1 MADIFISYSKAD
13 HALASKLSAFLEA
26 EGWSVWWDKSLAA
39 ADLYRD
45 EIMKQLAAARA
56 VITIWSE
63 NSIKSEWVRA
73 EAGRAKADGK
83 LIPVKTPDVAY
94 ADIPLPFGEMHT
106 ENFASTDLIR
116 AAVVSQLA
124 KPEVEPTAVAL
135 LMKGFKWEVLT
146 WWGIIGGAVTLFVA
160 ISAVLRLADWARLLV
175 QSWKEWT
182 DAFWVWVVGWSGIHL
197 PPAWTAALSFLLFW
211 SLVTIGQAVKFKS
224 TTKLQTSEDRYQGR
238 SFDFPSWRSL
248 ACVAFM
254 LLLPVLW
261 LVIMYVTPLRELFLE
276 EKVENVGLTVG
287 FVGFA
292 IALVV
297 PVIVFARLRWHAAV
311 AAGLMVIFFRIII
324 ARSPQMLSVVITC
337 FVLLPVLLVVLLSVA
352 PAKEVSRRL
361 IFLAIGL
368 VLLIALNE
376 LSKLGLDVTAP
387 KLNG

>member
-1 MADIFISYSKAD
+1 MAITKWSIYP
-13 HALASKLSAFLEA
+13 A
-26 EGWSVWWDKSLAA
+26 ED
-39 ADLYRD
+39 
-45 EIMKQLAAARA
+45 
-56 VITIWSE
+56 T
-63 NSIKSEWVRA
+63 
-73 EAGRAKADGK
+73 
-83 LIPVKTPDVAY
+83 
-94 ADIPLPFGEMHT
+94 
-106 ENFASTDLIR
+106 
-116 AAVVSQLA
+116 
-124 KPEVEPTAVAL
+124 
-135 LMKGFKWEVLT
+135 
-146 WWGIIGGAVTLFVA
+146 
-160 ISAVLRLADWARLLV
+160 
-175 QSWKEWT
+175 
-182 DAFWVWVVGWSGIHL
+182 
-197 PPAWTAALSFLLFW
+197 ALSFLLFW